1 MYGILKYQ
9 IEFITVTEMKKSKKI
24 LIAAI
29 MCLIISAF
37 AVGCADGELD
47 YSVRVMLA
55 DSENLTV
62 TGENVISVKAGEAAE
77 FEVSIPDGM
86 KVASATGGAYYK
98 DGKIIIDSVY
108 FPVTVKTVVREYYDC
123 TYSVSATDGGRATNA
138 KNVTVRED
146 DEVTVMAQVD
156 SGYIFAGWSEGKS
169 IENGGTVVCSDRLYK
184 FNIASD
190 IKLYANFITEDSSV
204 IKYHA
209 NGGVVTE
216 NDSDI
221 YVVTVEDDFHFYAN
235 TLPDLEYF
243 EREDYIL
250 YGYNTEADGSG
261 RYFGLG
267 WNIVTDEKIVD
278 LYCMW
283 AKESD
288 VSDFEYESNGK
299 YMTILAYNGD
309 DETVVVPDR
318 IKGKKVTEIASGA
331 FTKTAATTVIL
342 PSTLT
347 TIEDDAF
354 SACKLEKLYMPDTVT
369 EVSDDSFYKCKSFS
383 TLYVNAASRPK
394 YQQSNHGTYSIKFE
408 RLMYAYEHDLPK
420 LVFTSGSNGTYGIYS
435 EQLEEGLNG
444 EYYIVDYS
452 LHYQTCGMFFIDL
465 ISNFLDADDIFLFL
479 PEPNEFQLGTNEW
492 NPIMWQFF
500 EAAYASVTYVDIRD
514 YVGVFDTFRDFN
526 ATRQWMSKTSYTDY
540 LSGIDRY
547 GDNSWYRNGES
558 NSFIGSQGTYSLDTD
573 HINVDNINSVIDKC
587 NETGAKTYFSFP
599 SLNKNALAGGAKK
612 QAHRTRYQN
621 YISDNLDITVISS
634 IEDYIFNGR
643 YMSGTNYHLSS
654 EGTVIRTERLID
666 DIRAQLA
673 KDEPDKWK

>member
-1 MYGILKYQ
+1 M
-9 IEFITVTEMKKSKKI
+9 VTEMKKHAK
-24 LIAAI
+24 LF
-29 MCLIISAF
+29 IISVFCVLILAF

-62 TGENVISVKAGEAAE
+62 TGERIISVKAGEPAE

-98 DGKIIIDSVY
+98 DGKIIIDSVW

-123 TYSVSATDGGRATNA
+123 TYSTKATTGGGVTEAE
-138 KNVTVRED
+138 NVTVRED
-146 DEVTVMAQVD
+146 DEVNVMAKAD
-156 SGYIFAGWSEGKS
+156 DGYIFAGWSEGAPITK
-169 IENGGTVVCSDRLYK
+169 GGSVICSDRLYR
-184 FNIASD
+184 FNITSD
-190 IKLYANFITEDSSV
+190 TVLYANFITEDASV

-209 NGGVVTE
+209 NGGTAMK
-216 NDSDI
+216 NDSEL
-221 YVVTVEDDFHFYAN
+221 YVETVEDDFHFYAN
-235 TLPDLEYF
+235 TLPDMEYF
-243 EREDYIL
+243 ERDGYIL
-250 YGYNTEADGSG
+250 YGYNTKADGSG

-267 WNIVTDEKIVD
+267 WNIVTDDKIVD

-288 VSDFEYESNGK
+288 TDDFEYKLDGK
-299 YMTILAYNGD
+299 TVTITGYSGD
-309 DETVVVPDR
+309 GDTIVVPDK
-318 IKGKKVTEIASGA
+318 IKGRKVTAIANRA
-331 FTKTAATTVIL
+331 FLKAAATTVIL

-347 TIEDDAF
+347 TIEDGAF
-354 SACKLEKLYMPDTVT
+354 YACKLEKLYMPDTVT
-369 EVSDDSFYKCKSFS
+369 EVSDESFYQCKSFS
-383 TLYVNAASRPK
+383 TLYVNAASHPK
-394 YQQSNHGTYSIKFE
+394 YQRADHGTYSIKFE
-408 RLMYAYEHDLPK
+408 RLMYAYEHDMPK

-435 EQLEEGLNG
+435 EQLEEGLKG
-444 EYYIVDYS
+444 EYYVIDYS

-465 ISNFLDADDIFLFL
+465 ISNFIDEDDIFLFL
-479 PEPNEFQLGTNEW
+479 PEPNEFQLGTNDW

-514 YVGVFDTFRDFN
+514 YDGVFDTFRDFN
-526 ATRQWMSKTSYTDY
+526 ATRQWMTRTTYTNY
-540 LSGIDRY
+540 WNGIDRY
-547 GDNSWYRNGES
+547 GDNSWYRNGEY
-558 NSFIGSQGTYSLDTD
+558 NGFVGSQGTYTLDTD

-599 SLNKNALAGGAKK
+599 SLNEHALAGAARKK
-612 QAHRTRYQN
+612 THRTAYQT
-621 YISDNLDITVISS
+621 YIENNLKITVISS

-654 EGTVIRTERLID
+654 EGTVVRTERLID

-673 KDEPDKWK
+673 KDEPEKWGKKR